1 MKLPMNDIA
10 NSHELE
16 KAMKKATKKLQG
28 AGYTDPLQAEKIISE
43 MKIPSFLDLT
53 SIDRIWSEKSN
64 IQGDDTNS
72 NNQVDRV
79 WELLKE
85 SNTEFISV
93 SVRNKQEP
101 DLKEV
106 CLHPMDI
113 LYHIFRNASSEVTR
127 ILVENLDKMKIAFPI
142 VLPGYFDTQKSH
154 YRLPRLQ
161 IWPLQSIRRQTIKS
175 KFNNYLDEHPIVACV
190 RLTDSNELPS
200 KFSIHS
206 KSDLLNQIFFSGQH
220 RFISRNHPGLAKKS
234 GIKSMKRIHE
244 GAIESTIFVPNI
256 DSANRELDRLFE
268 IWNLSGNMT
277 YHGFKPQI
285 QMIKNVA
292 SSIIVFLDNDENL
305 EAKKKQI
312 SDAFGRNSNIVLL
325 ILDHT
330 ESDSSSID
338 SDEEEKFSSLTDIES
353 IYFEASHR
361 NFSFQAIRKFVGK
374 HLHTNSNFSYMGLIE
389 EKRPIFGKEFLNEFE
404 IDMDNDLI
412 KRSRF
417 MVNDMFHKLEK
428 VIPKYPDEKLQEV
441 IFPIYFSISP
451 LDKTMK
457 IVEHIEYLKDKRVKL
472 FNIHQR
478 AEFEQDNEIDEDI
491 KSLRFKQTQIVDRSE
506 FVHIYLQ
513 HMQKIGNDKG
523 KYAISMPIFLLMV
536 ESFTHDILLRTNYV
550 SEKF

>member
-1 MKLPMNDIA
+1 MKLPLEDLA
-10 NSHELE
+10 KSHDLE
-16 KAMKKATKKLQG
+16 KAMKKATKKLQN
-28 AGYTDPLQAEKIISE
+28 AGYTDPLQAKKIISE
-43 MKIPSFLDLT
+43 MKIPNFDDLT

-64 IQGDDTNS
+64 VRDDDTNS

-85 SNTEFISV
+85 SNTEFLSV

-101 DLKEV
+101 DLKDV
-106 CLHPMDI
+106 CLHPMDL

-142 VLPGYFDTQKSH
+142 VLPGYLDAEKGY
-154 YRLPRLQ
+154 YRPPRLQ

-175 KFNNYLDEHPIVACV
+175 KFNNYQDEHPIVACV

-220 RFISRNHPGLAKKS
+220 RFISRTHPGLAKKN

-244 GAIESTIFVPNI
+244 GAIESTIFVPNK
-256 DSANRELDRLFE
+256 DSENRELDHLFE

-277 YHGFKPQI
+277 YHGLKPQI

-305 EAKKKQI
+305 EGKKKQI
-312 SDAFGRNSNIVLL
+312 SDAFGRNSNIALF
-325 ILDHT
+325 ILDQT
-330 ESDSSSID
+330 GSDSSSID
-338 SDEEEKFSSLTDIES
+338 SDEEEQEKFSGSTGINS

-361 NFSFQAIRKFVGK
+361 NFSFQAIKEFVGK
-374 HLHTNSNFSYMGLIE
+374 HLHTNSNFSFMKLIE
-389 EKRPIFGKEFLNEFE
+389 EKQPTFGKQFLSEFE
-404 IDMDNDLI
+404 IDMDEDLI
-412 KRSRF
+412 KRSRP

-428 VIPKYPDEKLQEV
+428 VIPKYPVEKLQEI

-457 IVEHIEYLKDKRVKL
+457 IVEHIEYLKDKKVKL

-491 KSLRFKQTQIVDRSE
+491 KSLRSKQTQIANQSKFVD
-506 FVHIYLQ
+506 IYLQ
-513 HMQKIGNDKG
+513 HMQQIGNVKG
-523 KYAISMPIFLLMV
+523 NYAISMPTFLLMA
-536 ESFTHDILLRTNYV
+536 ESFTLDTL
-550 SEKF
+550 